1 VLIRVLIIGSIL
13 IAASAAFAMQQED
26 VDPGDGYVEPA
37 QPQAGVAPENRICP
51 LTDEKPDEAII
62 AFSRMMPALSHPRCS
77 NCHGGVNPFSE
88 NGGHA
93 GGEVKIGN
101 LAERWLKDRL
111 ALIADLTRE
120 NGAKLT
126 QQQIKNAED
135 ALRTIESAKGE
146 SLSVDAIA
154 GILAEGGL
162 EQAVAAGACASCHA
176 HQPVHWRVASSRFA
190 GLSQKQ
196 MCESFQ
202 KHRDVTSP
210 AEFVEHMSRDPLEFI
225 PVAFEGTRA
234 LTPFGQAIY
243 KEVRGRA
250 YAPEPIAST
259 SRTAMNRAAFDWGTA
274 LGGKFRKPASC
285 GCEKKTYKLDI
296 HIKFIVDYDS
306 GAEWG
311 NVGADQKFQLPIKFI
326 EEGKFVAKGATTLK
340 NVVDSGVGAD
350 SCAVE
355 QAGDE
360 DWALDGVI
368 DPATNEMTIA
378 GSVTTRMKPA
388 MLVCNVDGKRITQV
402 VPGMERTE
410 DLEKYSFKMPALTDA
425 PEVFRDAI
433 PYGERVV
440 TLKVVEAAPPPKTAP
455 PAR

>member
-1 VLIRVLIIGSIL
+1 MVIRMAIVASFIV
-13 IAASAAFAMQQED
+13 AASAAFALQEE
-26 VDPGDGYVEPA
+26 VDPGDGYVEPE
-37 QPQAGVAPENRICP
+37 QTLTDKAPENSICP
-51 LTDEKPDEAII
+51 LTDEKTDEAIS
-62 AFSRMMPALSHPRCS
+62 AFSRMMPALSHPRCA

-93 GGEVKIGN
+93 GGQVKVEN
-101 LAERWLKDRL
+101 LAERWLKDRKS
-111 ALIADLTRE
+111 LIADLTRE
-120 NGAKLT
+120 NGSKLT
-126 QQQIKNAED
+126 EQQIKNAED

-146 SLSVDAIA
+146 NLSADTIA
-154 GILAEGGL
+154 AILAEGGL
-162 EQAVAAGACASCHA
+162 EQVVAAGACASCHA

-196 MCESFQ
+196 LCESFQ

-225 PVAFEGTRA
+225 PVAFDGTRA

-250 YAPEPIAST
+250 YAPEPINSIT
-259 SRTAMNRAAFDWGTA
+259 RVAMNRAAFDWGTA
-274 LGGKFRKPASC
+274 LGGKYRKPASC
-285 GCEKKTYKLDI
+285 GCEKKSYKLDVT
-296 HIKFIVDYDS
+296 IKFIVDYNS
-306 GAEWG
+306 GAEWAD
-311 NVGADQKFQLPIKFI
+311 VGVDQNFQLPIKFT
-326 EEGKFVAKGATTLK
+326 EEGKFVAKGMTTLK

-368 DPATNEMTIA
+368 DPASNEMTIA

-388 MLVCNVDGKRITQV
+388 IMVCNVDGKRITQA
-402 VPGMERTE
+402 VPGMESTE
-410 DLEKYSFKMPALTDA
+410 DLEKYSFKMPALTDEPKA
-425 PEVFRDAI
+425 FRDPI

-440 TLKVVEAAPPPKTAP
+440 TLKVVEETPPKTAP
-455 PAR
+455 LAR